1 MSERVRIRP
10 AGDYL
15 VIEPMAT
22 PEKST
27 GGVDLPDIARYVP
40 QQGTV
45 LAVGP
50 GSLLYDAN
58 GACIVVDGK
67 ALRKPMDYRV
77 GDTIVFSGHAGVEV
91 PIGGTKVLMVKSEE
105 VLAWVEAEES
115 AGPAIAHY
123 RIAGALG

>member
-1 MSERVRIRP
+1 MTVRIRP

-27 GGVDLPDIARYVP
+27 GGVDLPEVARYVP

-67 ALRKPMDYRV
+67 PLRKPMDFKV
-77 GDTIVFSGHAGVEV
+77 GEQVIFSGHAGVQV
-91 PIGGTKVLMVKSEE
+91 PVGGMTVLMVKAEE
-105 VLAWVEAEES
+105 CLAWVEADQPETVT
-115 AGPAIAHY
+115 PLAHY

>member
-1 MSERVRIRP
+1 MTVRIRP

-27 GGVDLPDIARYVP
+27 GGVDLPDTARYVP

-67 ALRKPMDYRV
+67 PLRKPMDYTV
-77 GDTIVFSGHAGVEV
+77 GETVVFSGHAGIQI
-91 PIGGTKVLMVKSEE
+91 PIGVTQVLMVKSDE
-105 VLAWVEAEES
+105 VLAWVDSEEADTES
-115 AGPAIAHY
+115 PMAHY